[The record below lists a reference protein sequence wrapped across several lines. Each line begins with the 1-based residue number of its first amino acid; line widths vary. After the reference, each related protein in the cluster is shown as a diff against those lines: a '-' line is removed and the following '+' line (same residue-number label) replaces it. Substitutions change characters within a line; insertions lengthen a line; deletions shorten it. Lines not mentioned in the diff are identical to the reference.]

1 MYLPGRKDKSVVHE
15 KKKMGPEMHPGHMV
29 HVVTQEDMPEEPR
42 IMLV

>member
-15 KKKMGPEMHPGHMV
+15 KKKWDQKSTLATVV
-29 HVVTQEDMPEEPR
+29 HIVIQEDMPEEPR